1 MNPTTSQV
9 ILPTPPLECDL
20 PAIAYSNFMMDLL
33 WQKLVINH
41 QANSPSTLHYFR
53 LLYQADRLLYQA
65 DRWRTLNESA
75 GTQ

>member
-1 MNPTTSQV
+1 
-9 ILPTPPLECDL
+9 
-20 PAIAYSNFMMDLL
+20 MMDLL

-53 LLYQADRLLYQA
+53 LLYQADR
-65 DRWRTLNESA
+65 WRTLNESA